1 MLLTA
6 CHPPDARAYAEVRQC
21 HSVLAGSVET
31 IPAPRLRQAGFDPH
45 LLDEH
50 AEGALEDAFQFG
62 ANLGMGSI
70 AVINDLNR
78 AKLAYLKSHT
88 AGQIIADLRSD
99 SYGCFR
105 TDPPNA

>member
-1 MLLTA
+1 
-6 CHPPDARAYAEVRQC
+6 
-21 HSVLAGSVET
+21 
-31 IPAPRLRQAGFDPH
+31 
-45 LLDEH
+45 
-50 AEGALEDAFQFG
+50 
-62 ANLGMGSI
+62 MGSI

-99 SYGCFR
+99 SYGCFK